1 MKTNVR
7 AFYKHRDEE
16 LKFNGLN
23 NKITTEHINFLKT
36 RVDRLWFLTQF
47 FLKS

>member
-16 LKFNGLN
+16 LNFNGLN
-23 NKITTEHINFLKT
+23 NKNNNITYRPF
-36 RVDRLWFLTQF
+36 
-47 FLKS
+47 